1 VADSHLG
8 LGVVPIYMDI
18 HPDLGDATEEDI
30 KTAHQRDLDVQ
41 DDYGVRFLTYW
52 FNSPDGHAFC
62 LVEAPSEDAAVQ
74 VHKASHGLVPH
85 KVIEVERPTVSQFM
99 GAWEENVPFEARVE
113 GPGSQID
120 TGLRAIMFTD
130 LEGSTDVS
138 SQMGDRRVMEKIER
152 HDQIVRDALADSGG
166 REVKHTGDGI
176 MASFTYVSR
185 AAECAI
191 RVQIEFGEP
200 KESSEPGERV
210 RIGISAGEPVDQSD
224 DMFGAAVNLASR
236 ICGHAGAGQIL
247 ASRAVRDLSIGK
259 GIEFADQGVI
269 ALKGFDEPV
278 RLYEIRY

>member
-1 VADSHLG
+1 M
-8 LGVVPIYMDI
+8 PIYMDI
-18 HPDLGDATEEDI
+18 HPDLGDATEDDI
-30 KTAHQRDLDVQ
+30 KAAHQRDLDIQ
-41 DDYGVRFLTYW
+41 DDYGVQFLTYW

-62 LVEAPSEDAAVQ
+62 LVEAPDEEAAVQ

-85 KVIEVERPTVSQFM
+85 KVIQVERPTVSQFM
-99 GAWEENVPFEARVE
+99 GNWEQNVPFEARVE
-113 GPGSQID
+113 GPGSSLD

-138 SQMGDRRVMEKIER
+138 SKMGDRRAMEKIAK
-152 HDQIVRDALADSGG
+152 HDASVRAALTDTGG

-191 RVQIEFGEP
+191 RIQRDFGEP
-200 KESSEPGERV
+200 KSSSEPGDRV

-224 DMFGAAVNLASR
+224 DIFGAAVNLASR
-236 ICGHAGAGQIL
+236 ICGHAGPGQIL
-247 ASRAVRDLSIGK
+247 TSRAVRDLSIGK

-278 RLYEIRY
+278 RVYEIRYE

>member
-1 VADSHLG
+1 M
-8 LGVVPIYMDI
+8 PIYMDI
-18 HPDLGDATEEDI
+18 HPDLGDVTEEDI
-30 KTAHQRDLDVQ
+30 KSAHQRDLDVQ
-41 DDYGVRFLTYW
+41 EDYGVRFLTYW
-52 FNSPDGHAFC
+52 FNSPEGHAFC
-62 LVEAPSEDAAVQ
+62 LVEAPNEESAVQ

-99 GAWEENVPFEARVE
+99 GNWERNIPFEARVA

-138 SQMGDRRVMEKIER
+138 SRMGDRRAMEKIEY
-152 HDQIVRDALADSGG
+152 HDETVRTALEESGG
-166 REVKHTGDGI
+166 REIKHTGDGI

-191 RVQIEFGEP
+191 RIQKQYENVEEP
-200 KESSEPGERV
+200 REPGNRV

-236 ICGHAGAGQIL
+236 ICGHADPGQIL
-247 ASRAVRDLSIGK
+247 ASSAVRDLSIGK
-259 GIEFADQGVI
+259 GIEFADKGVI

>member
-1 VADSHLG
+1 M
-8 LGVVPIYMDI
+8 PIYMDI
-18 HPDLGDATEEDI
+18 HPDLGDVTEGDI
-30 KTAHQRDLDVQ
+30 QAAHQRDLEVQ
-41 DDYGVRFLTYW
+41 DDYGVQFLTYW
-52 FNSPDGHAFC
+52 FNSPGGHAFC
-62 LVEAPSEDAAVQ
+62 LVEAPDEEAAVQ

-99 GAWEENVPFEARVE
+99 GDWEINVPDVARVE
-113 GPGSQID
+113 GPESKID

-138 SQMGDRRVMEKIER
+138 SRMGDRLAMEKISH
-152 HDQIVRDALADSGG
+152 HDETVREALAAAGG

-191 RVQIEFGEP
+191 RIQREFGEP
-200 KESSEPGERV
+200 KQSSEPGDRV

-236 ICGHAGAGQIL
+236 ICGHAAPGHIL
-247 ASRAVRDLSIGK
+247 ASRAVKDLSIGK

-278 RLYEIRY
+278 RLYEIRF